1 MLHSSLQLN
10 VTQKL
15 QDVCEAEHTDFD
27 LYLFYTAPHIIMHFL
42 QYRQLVSQTIG
53 MADE

>member
-15 QDVCEAEHTDFD
+15 QDVCEAEHIDFD